1 LENKNIIEEL
11 IYDVKDL
18 SNRIKLMD
26 GLIMQIENVELR
38 KDYTFQ
44 LVEVIQQ
51 YKQITELLIIE
62 LNKYVREE
70 NKSGGP
76 INFVYRKILKE
87 LSS

>member
-1 LENKNIIEEL
+1 MENKNIIEEL